1 MPKPPR
7 TPRPE
12 RAWRDW
18 INVTISLEPC
28 DAALLKVIKARYK
41 VKSTSHALRMLLR
54 DSCGMLNTEED
65 ENEGDD
71 EAVGPD

>member
-1 MPKPPR
+1 MAKKAR
-7 TPRPE
+7 TPRPA

-28 DAALLKVIKARYK
+28 DAPLVKIIKARYK

-54 DSCGMLNTEED
+54 DSCGMLAEEQK
-65 ENEGDD
+65 ENNEGHD
-71 EAVGPD
+71 